1 MNGYGRG
8 FLGLPPVVKN
18 IIMINILMLL
28 AAYAVQSVMGLSL
41 GSENLYLNTKL
52 GIYFP
57 KSEQFMPIQILTH
70 MFMHAGLWHIFFNM
84 YALFIFGPILE
95 HVWGPKRFLI
105 FYMVCGLGAALT
117 HESVIFI
124 QYNHLV
130 HSISPENVQAVIS
143 EGTAYFQQGKI
154 FTDPD
159 MQKLQISLNIPTVGA
174 SGAIFGV
181 LLAFGVLFPNTQLM
195 LLLPPIPIK
204 AKYLVAGYG
213 ALELYLAI
221 SQPGSD
227 IAHVAHLGGMLFG
240 YILIRYWRKT
250 TNTLY

>member
-8 FLGLPPVVKN
+8 FFGLPPVVKN
-18 IIMINILMLL
+18 IIMLNIIMLL
-28 AAYAVQSVMGLSL
+28 VAYAVQSVMGFSL
-41 GSENLYLNTKL
+41 GNENLYLNTKL
-52 GIYFP
+52 GLYFP
-57 KSEQFMPIQILTH
+57 KSEQFMPFQIVTH
-70 MFMHAGLWHIFFNM
+70 MFMHGGLWHIFFNM

-105 FYMVCGLGAALT
+105 YYLVCGLGAAFT
-117 HESVIFI
+117 HEAVIAF
-124 QYNHLV
+124 QYYHLV
-130 HSISPENVQAVIS
+130 NEIGPENMQIFLRDGAEGLYSGNIESVQ
-143 EGTAYFQQGKI
+143 
-154 FTDPD
+154 
-159 MQKLQISLNIPTVGA
+159 SLFNLLHTPTVGA

-195 LLLPPIPIK
+195 LLFPPVPIR

-213 ALELYLAI
+213 ALELYLALT
-221 SQPGSD
+221 QPGSD

-240 YILIRYWRKT
+240 FFLIRYWRKT

>member
-8 FLGLPPVVKN
+8 ILGLPPVVKN
-18 IIMINILMLL
+18 IIMINILMILAYYAANSVFGIDLNSLL
-28 AAYAVQSVMGLSL
+28 GL
-41 GSENLYLNTKL
+41 
-52 GIYFP
+52 YFP
-57 KSEQFMPIQILTH
+57 KSEMFKPVQILTH
-70 MFMHAGLWHIFFNM
+70 MFMHGGFWHIFFNM

-95 HVWGPKRFLI
+95 NVWGPKRFFI
-105 FYMVCGLGAALT
+105 FYMVCGLGAAFT
-117 HESVIFI
+117 HESVIFF

-130 HSISPENVQAVIS
+130 QSLSPENVQAVIS
-143 EGTAYFQQGKI
+143 EGTAYFHQGKV

-159 MQKLQISLNIPTVGA
+159 MQNLQILLNTPTVGA

-195 LLLPPIPIK
+195 LLFPPIPIR

-213 ALELYLAI
+213 ALELYLALT
-221 SQPGSD
+221 QPGSN
-227 IAHVAHLGGMLFG
+227 IAHAAHLGGMLFG